1 MARESF
7 LSSSVCVLARRVSTR
22 VHAARE
28 LSHTCRIPIL
38 GKLSSRTLLRYVHQ
52 TRRRATLNLANVML
66 PLVLRYIRYY
76 EGIVITKS
84 IAFGIGKCYFITRYK
99 SRDIYH
105 HHIKIVCIIYASL
118 CEISSNLSCFLIF
131 IKTYIVRIFRFW
143 LDLSHV
149 VRGNRKSFT
158 GYDEL
163 FLPWR
168 RKIAGNFPL
177 ARRIAPCICVCMYVY
192 TRGVWCTRVSM

>member
-1 MARESF
+1 MYYYE
-7 LSSSVCVLARRVSTR
+7 
-22 VHAARE
+22 
-28 LSHTCRIPIL
+28 
-38 GKLSSRTLLRYVHQ
+38 KLHSRCYRKMLFYYELRYK
-52 TRRRATLNLANVML
+52 N
-66 PLVLRYIRYY
+66 
-76 EGIVITKS
+76 
-84 IAFGIGKCYFITRYK
+84 
-99 SRDIYH
+99 RDIDH
-105 HHIKIVCIIYASL
+105 RHIKIICIIYASL

-143 LDLSHV
+143 SNLSHV

-177 ARRIAPCICVCMYVY
+177 ARRIAPCICVCMCVCVY
-192 TRGVWCTRVSM
+192 ARRVVYSCVDVAGVGGVRRARSRNECGKA